1 MVRIYGPELNKSEIK
16 ESVCILDY
24 LLSSYEHSDFEF
36 TDGIK
41 KELLLNEKLNRL
53 NRILFFQFNYSILKN
68 NEIDIFLQ
76 SLGESYSEITDKH
89 KRPSILISNE
99 SKTIL
104 SVLKK
109 IDYISSFKETEKGYR
124 IYHKQ

>member
-1 MVRIYGPELNKSEIK
+1 M
-16 ESVCILDY
+16 
-24 LLSSYEHSDFEF
+24 LSSYEHSDFEF